1 MNRTKMT
8 IHFDHRGRR
17 IVEAASNTSHEN
29 KVIPFKQQDSRIEGG
44 KLQESIVMNDFS
56 TEFSPW
62 QTKFEEN
69 EELAEQVTPIPLA
82 EAKAEEAVK
91 PSNNTENVQEK
102 IHNQGGGHV
111 FDKETRMESSV
122 DRHSDSQHTEAMW
135 ELNRD
140 QIWVDETFQ
149 GVMVRKRPPTSWWK
163 AIISISAAIVTG
175 VALGF
180 FLLNVIN
187 KDSGQL
193 LDPNQSSLSST
204 SNGSNAAA
212 SQPNNNASGV
222 EGIAKPAS
230 GSIQGST
237 VVNVQMD
244 AFNYSILQHGV
255 FSSKTTGQ
263 AAINELSRKGYKAA
277 FEQGDKMIVYTGI
290 ASTKAEAQ
298 RLAAILK
305 ANKIDIYVKS
315 VDLPALSQ
323 ILWNGSKPES
333 VKDFLTS
340 GDKLI
345 RMMSGVAIAHLEE
358 TDLTPFE
365 AVTMKAIQD
374 AHSTW
379 KASASEIGDGGEA
392 ISKLILDMTQA
403 MNTAVAA
410 FGEYEK
416 KPSAIQLWETQ
427 SAMMQYIF
435 AQKQLYAAISPSS

>member
-1 MNRTKMT
+1 MNKTKLT
-8 IHFDHRGRR
+8 IHFDHRGKR
-17 IVEAASNTSHEN
+17 IVEAASNTSYAN
-29 KVIPFKQQDSRIEGG
+29 KVVPFKQDSRVVGD
-44 KLQESIVMNDFS
+44 KLQESIVINDLS
-56 TEFSPW
+56 TAFSPW
-62 QTKFEEN
+62 QTKFEEDV
-69 EELAEQVTPIPLA
+69 EVVQETPIP
-82 EAKAEEAVK
+82 KAEVKAVQK
-91 PSNNTENVQEK
+91 P
-102 IHNQGGGHV
+102 IHNKEQVHLPDIETHAESELDRVGGA
-111 FDKETRMESSV
+111 
-122 DRHSDSQHTEAMW
+122 QHTEAMW

-149 GVMVRKRPPTSWWK
+149 GVMLRKRPPTSWWK

-187 KDSGQL
+187 NDSGQL
-193 LDPNQSSLSST
+193 ADSNQSSLSST
-204 SNGSNAAA
+204 SNGSNAPT
-212 SQPNNNASGV
+212 SQTNNNASGV
-222 EGIAKPAS
+222 DGIAKPVS
-230 GSIQGST
+230 GSTQGST
-237 VVNVQMD
+237 LVNVQLD
-244 AFNYSILQHGV
+244 AFKYSILQHGV
-255 FSSKTTGQ
+255 FTSKTTGQ

-298 RLAAILK
+298 RLAAVLK
-305 ANKIDIYVKS
+305 GNKIDIYVKS
-315 VDLPALSQ
+315 VELPALSQ
-323 ILWNGSKPES
+323 IVWNGSKPES

-358 TDLTPFE
+358 TDPTPFE

-374 AHSTW
+374 AHASW

-392 ISKLILDMTQA
+392 TSKLILDMTQA

-416 KPSAIQLWETQ
+416 KPSAAELWQTQ
-427 SAMMQYIF
+427 SAMMQYIL
-435 AQKQLYAAISPSS
+435 AQKQLYAAITPSS